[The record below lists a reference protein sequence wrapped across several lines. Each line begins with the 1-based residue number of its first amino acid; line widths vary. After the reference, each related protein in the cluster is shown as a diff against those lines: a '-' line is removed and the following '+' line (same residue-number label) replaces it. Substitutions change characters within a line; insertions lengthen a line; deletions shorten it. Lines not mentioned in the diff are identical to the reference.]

1 MAAAATLDLRQRVLR
16 PDQRIDELA
25 RPGDDHPLTAHFGA
39 FYEGR
44 LAAVA
49 TIMPEQEPDGP
60 GLWRIRGVA
69 TEPALQG
76 RGHGRAVVEACLAHA
91 RAHRGACVAVRG
103 QGHAREV
110 AWLNG
115 RVPSRGFYEGL
126 GFRVVGEPFDTPP
139 SGAHLRFRRAL

>member
-1 MAAAATLDLRQRVLR
+1 MLR
-16 PDQRIDELA
+16 PDQRAGDLA
-25 RPGDDHPLTAHFGA
+25 RPGDDHPLSAHFGA
-39 FYEGR
+39 FHEGA
-44 LAAVA
+44 LIAIA

-69 TEPALQG
+69 TEPALRG
-76 RGHGRAVVEACLAHA
+76 RGYGRRVIEACLAHA

-115 RVPSRGFYEGL
+115 RVPSRAFYERL
-126 GFRVVGEPFDTPP
+126 GFHAVGEPFDTPP
-139 SGAHLRFRRAL
+139 SGLHLRFRRGI